1 MSILDA
7 LPSVFSTT
15 PFSGFANIATIL
27 LLIVS
32 IIMWSWL
39 KYRSWVDNKQIN
51 IHLKA
56 DTGEEYNLF
65 ARIRRKNLTRS
76 EVQGLLGVIPMLGDK
91 QPRYNPSLIAK
102 ADFFQS
108 LEKAQSGKSNTLT
121 INCTSE
127 ELNQFDLSKLQKI
140 N

>member
-1 MSILDA
+1 MSIFDTLSSA
-7 LPSVFSTT
+7 
-15 PFSGFANIATIL
+15 PFSAFANIATIL
-27 LLIVS
+27 SLLVSS
-32 IIMWSWL
+32 IIWLWL
-39 KYRSWVDNKQIN
+39 KYRSRVDNQQIN

-56 DTGEEYNLF
+56 DSGEEYNLF

-76 EVQGLLGVIPMLGDK
+76 EVQGLLGVIPMREDNRS
-91 QPRYNPSLIAK
+91 RYDPSPIAK
-102 ADFFQS
+102 ADFFRS

-140 N
+140 K